1 MRAASSAAACIQLYR
16 AERSMNNQTIPT
28 SVGALLTEEVTID
41 PLSHLPSFLELT
53 FVDVAR
59 NSGRKVLSSAWSAL
73 MTWLDS
79 VLVGLQRRERL
90 LEAQLVQ
97 LRSARFLQRRT
108 VERRA
113 RLIVGVYIL
122 HVKRLRAR
130 ILRGV
135 CQLCN
140 QSMQTF
146 GPEMM
151 ALIMFCIDY
160 TCMHTMGGSTACEL
174 VYGLK
179 RSKIAVVP
187 NISGGDQFSVS
198 ELSKSSK
205 TCSAFLAA
213 FFPYLKERLDQVH
226 SRLNETGH
234 IDNVQYS
241 HSQIS
246 TQDDRI
252 IRSERGKERF
262 LQWYPYIHLTHEGSK
277 FLYQFAYLLGL
288 TPYWSFSL
296 HGLGIFLRRITVA
309 DVNQMEQQRSLDQ
322 SKRPGTPTAS
332 IGDAQLQPTFTGGGM
347 GFARTILKSHV
358 RSLIALYLLSTIFT
372 SWRASFMRQLR
383 LRRRRWIVG
392 DEDETSTSN
401 EQNHRSKL
409 RTPIPPPPYPTAR
422 RGVEVTNNWA
432 CPICKGAR
440 INPTASASGYVF
452 CYRCLILHL
461 RQEGEYCPVT
471 HMPCSEQDVV
481 RLYESTAL
489 RGSAN
494 GE

>member
-1 MRAASSAAACIQLYR
+1 M
-16 AERSMNNQTIPT
+16 
-28 SVGALLTEEVTID
+28 
-41 PLSHLPSFLELT
+41 
-53 FVDVAR
+53 DVAR

-73 MTWLDS
+73 TTWLDS
-79 VLVGLQRRERL
+79 VLIGLQRRERF
-90 LEAQLVQ
+90 LEAQLMQ

-160 TCMHTMGGSTACEL
+160 TSMHTMGGSTACEL

-179 RSKIAVVP
+179 RSKIERMP
-187 NISGGDQFSVS
+187 NLSGGDQFRVS
-198 ELSKSSK
+198 ELSKSAK
-205 TCSAFLAA
+205 TCSAFFAA

-226 SRLNETGH
+226 SRLNEEGQL

-241 HSQIS
+241 RSQIS
-246 TQDDRI
+246 TQDDAT
-252 IRSERGKERF
+252 IRHERAKKRF
-262 LQWYPYIHLTHEGSK
+262 LQLYPYMHLTHEGSI

-309 DVNQMEQQRSLDQ
+309 DVNQMEQQRSSDQ
-322 SKRPGTPTAS
+322 PKRPGLPTAS
-332 IGDAQLQPTFTGGGM
+332 AAPPQTTFSGGAM
-347 GFARTILKSHV
+347 GFARSILKSHI
-358 RSLIALYLLSTIFT
+358 RSLIALYLLSNIFT

-401 EQNHRSKL
+401 EQNNGSKVL
-409 RTPIPPPPYPTAR
+409 TPIPPPPYPTAC
-422 RGVEVTNNWA
+422 RGEEVANNWA

-440 INPTASASGYVF
+440 INPTASRSGYVF

-481 RLYESTAL
+481 RLYESTTL
-489 RGSAN
+489 QGS
-494 GE
+494 